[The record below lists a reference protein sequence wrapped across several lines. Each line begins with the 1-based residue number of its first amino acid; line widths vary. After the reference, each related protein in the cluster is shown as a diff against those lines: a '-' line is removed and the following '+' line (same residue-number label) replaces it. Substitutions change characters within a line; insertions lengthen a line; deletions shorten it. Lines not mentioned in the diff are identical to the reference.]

1 MILGIDPGERRV
13 GVAAADLE
21 TRIARPVEVID
32 RTRMD
37 AAARIAEL
45 AEELGVQEIV
55 VGRPTG
61 LSGQA
66 GPAVAAQQRFVE
78 ELRVA
83 TTVTITEWD
92 ERLTTVLAERNLRT
106 AGASAAVRKE
116 RRDAVAAQIML
127 QGFMDARWR

>member
-37 AAARIAEL
+37 APARIAEL

-78 ELRVA
+78 ELRGA

>member
-21 TRIARPVEVID
+21 TRMARPVEVID

-37 AAARIAEL
+37 AAARIAQL
-45 AEELGVQEIV
+45 AEELGVQQIV

-78 ELRVA
+78 ELRAA

-92 ERLTTVLAERNLRT
+92 ERLTTVLAEQNLRT